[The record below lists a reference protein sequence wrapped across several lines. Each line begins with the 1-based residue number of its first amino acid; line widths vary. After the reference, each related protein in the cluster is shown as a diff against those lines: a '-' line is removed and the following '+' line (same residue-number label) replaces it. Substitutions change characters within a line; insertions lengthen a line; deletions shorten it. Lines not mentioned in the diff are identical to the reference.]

1 MGVGKTIKKM
11 TSKSIKENAI
21 ENLNKILKENERFLV
36 FIISRSFPFFF
47 FGINIFMNLFLIL
60 DLKVTKIIK

>member
-47 FGINIFMNLFLIL
+47 LW
-60 DLKVTKIIK
+60 D